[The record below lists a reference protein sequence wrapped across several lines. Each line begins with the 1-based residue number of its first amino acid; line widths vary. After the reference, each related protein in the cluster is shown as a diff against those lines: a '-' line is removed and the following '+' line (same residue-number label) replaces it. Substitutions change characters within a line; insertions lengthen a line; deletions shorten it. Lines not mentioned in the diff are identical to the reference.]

1 MTRAAHHADQFSLT
15 QTRKIVA
22 DLFRHKPWIYW
33 TDWFL
38 SLFVGAFCFTVVHRG
53 HLIRRIEAALGTESP
68 VVHAALVVG
77 FFLVSAVAFY
87 RAALF
92 IHEIVHFRK
101 DSVPGFSLVW
111 NLLTGIPFFIPSFLY
126 RTHAHHHM
134 RKHYGTAQDGEYLPL
149 ARSHP
154 IHVLLYLAESFVI
167 PPLAAVRFTLLTPLT
182 WWEGPLR
189 RWVFRHMSSM
199 VIDPKYVRPEPTR
212 KELRIWRL
220 QEFGCFVYGWTLAAL
235 LLAGVLPWYWLVQA
249 YLTASTVLLL
259 NAVRTLGAHYYRFTG
274 EEVTF
279 LDQLLDSVN
288 YPSNWLLG
296 ELWAP
301 VGLRYHALHHLFPSM
316 PYHNLGKAHRRLMAQ
331 LPEDSPYRQ
340 TVSSGL
346 WATVSCILRE
356 AWQYGRRSVSQR
368 PRSRATHSLDG

>member
-1 MTRAAHHADQFSLT
+1 MTQAAHHADQFSLT

-22 DLFRHKPWIYW
+22 DLFRHRPWIYW
-33 TDWFL
+33 TDWLL
-38 SLFVGAFCFTVVHRG
+38 SLFVGVFCFTVVHRG
-53 HLIRRIEAALGTESP
+53 HLIRRIEAALGSESQLL
-68 VVHAALVVG
+68 HGLLVAG
-77 FFLVSAVAFY
+77 FFLLSAAAFY

-101 DSVPGFSLVW
+101 DSVPGFSFAW
-111 NLLTGIPFFIPSFLY
+111 NLLTGIPFLMPSFLY

-154 IHVLLYLAESFVI
+154 VLILLYLAQSFVI
-167 PPLAAVRFTLLTPLT
+167 PPVAAVRFMLLTPLT

-189 RWVFRHMSSM
+189 RWVFRHLSSM
-199 VIDPKYVRPEPTR
+199 VINPKYVRPEPTR

-220 QEFGCFVYGWTLAAL
+220 QEAGCFVYGWTLCAL
-235 LLAGVLPWYWLVQA
+235 LLAGVLPWTWLVQA

-259 NAVRTLGAHYYRFTG
+259 NSVRTLGAHYYRFTG
-274 EEVTF
+274 QEVTF

-288 YPSNWLLG
+288 YPHNWLLG
-296 ELWAP
+296 EVWAP

-316 PYHNLGKAHRRLMAQ
+316 PYHNLGTAHRRLMAQ
-331 LPEDSPYRQ
+331 LPPDSPYRQ
-340 TVSSGL
+340 TVSPGL

-356 AWQYGRRSVSQR
+356 AWQYGRGA
-368 PRSRATHSLDG
+368 RAGQQTPSGSLPG